1 MRGVD
6 TFRIRVLF
14 CAGLALALG
23 GAYGCSSATAR
34 IEPKLVTSE
43 PSAASARKASTQETS
58 TDAKS
63 TGARKKAKGV
73 TNVQPSTAAD
83 GGETDVTKTKV
94 DDRIEARP
102 VAPSPAPTE
111 RIQEL
116 ESKLRSLQV
125 IPSSE
130 SRSGSAPP
138 SGRF

>member
-34 IEPKLVTSE
+34 TEPKVVASE

-58 TDAKS
+58 TNAKS
-63 TGARKKAKGV
+63 TGASKKAKGV
-73 TNVQPSTAAD
+73 SNVQPSTA
-83 GGETDVTKTKV
+83 KV
-94 DDRIEARP
+94 DASIEARP
-102 VAPSPAPTE
+102 VAPSPASSE
-111 RIQEL
+111 RIQKI
-116 ESKLRSLQV
+116 ESELRSLQV

-130 SRSGSAPP
+130 SRSSSAPP
-138 SGRF
+138 SVRF